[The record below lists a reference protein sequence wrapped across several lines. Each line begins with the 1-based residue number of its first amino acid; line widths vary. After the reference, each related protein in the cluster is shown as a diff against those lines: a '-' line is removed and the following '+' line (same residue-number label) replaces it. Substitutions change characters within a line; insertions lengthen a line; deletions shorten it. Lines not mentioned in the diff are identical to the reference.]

1 MYFHYNFLNIKK
13 ILFQINSITIYIHI
27 IDRIFAMAPSL
38 TDDQCE
44 SLMRTQTIDEL
55 QSFGVDLD
63 LLKTINY

>member
-27 IDRIFAMAPSL
+27 IDQIFAMAPSL

>member
-1 MYFHYNFLNIKK
+1 
-13 ILFQINSITIYIHI
+13 
-27 IDRIFAMAPSL
+27 MAPSL